1 MLENLE
7 LIGNL
12 TRDVE
17 LKELASGASFYTGAM
32 AVNKSKDKV
41 VFYDFIINKD
51 YGAKIVV
58 YLSKGKQVFINGTP
72 SLNVYKDK
80 NGESKASISVSVNKL
95 ILLGGKQ
102 SQDNP
107 LPNAVKSVIDYDIP
121 F

>member
-1 MLENLE
+1 MLENIQ

-17 LKELASGASFYTGAM
+17 LKELATGASFYTGAI

-41 VFYDFIINKD
+41 VFYDFILNKD
-51 YGAKIVV
+51 YGKKIAIF
-58 YLSKGKQVFINGTP
+58 LSKGKQVYIDGTP

-80 NGESKASISVSVNKL
+80 NGEPKASIGVSVNKL
-95 ILLGGKQ
+95 KMLGSKQ
-102 SQDNP
+102 SQDDTQTSD
-107 LPNAVKSVIDYDIP
+107 VKSSVDYDIP

>member
-1 MLENLE
+1 MLENIQ

-17 LKELASGASFYTGAM
+17 LKELPTGASFYTCAM

-41 VFYDFIINKD
+41 VFYDFLINKE
-51 YGAKIVV
+51 YGKKIAL
-58 YLSKGKQVFINGTP
+58 YLSKGTKVYLDGTP

-80 NGESKASISVSVNKL
+80 NGEAKASISVSVKTL
-95 ILLGGKQ
+95 KMLGGKQ

-107 LPNAVKSVIDYDIP
+107 LSDNVAPAVDNDIP